1 MPLLHS
7 NQQRAGWIRSQ
18 TLYDIDMAFARRRI
32 EKLEIPGEA
41 ISAGVIAVLETL
53 DSASV
58 VLAPGD
64 AVLYSSAAALQ
75 IGLIKD
81 GRLLSEELLALIRVV
96 RRTDQGQEGDI
107 EIPRGPVGDG
117 VKDLLVKVTPL
128 GNEGMILVLADDV
141 SEADRIDAVRRD
153 FVANISH
160 ELKTPIG
167 ALSILSEA
175 VLQASDDPAMVKHF
189 ATKMG
194 ETANRLTELVQQI
207 ISLSRLQDADPLIDA
222 TAVDISLAIKN
233 AVDQSQTNAEARGIY
248 ISLDTQVDA
257 NVFGDREQLVM
268 ALHNLIENAINYS
281 PEKTKV
287 IISVR
292 IIGKLVEI
300 VVKDQGI
307 GIAER
312 DQERIFERFYRV
324 DPARSRETGGT
335 GLGLSIVKHV
345 VANHGGDI
353 SVWSQ
358 ISEGSTFTL
367 RLPLID
373 ENLLAKGNS

>member
-1 MPLLHS
+1 
-7 NQQRAGWIRSQ
+7 
-18 TLYDIDMAFARRRI
+18 MALARRKI
-32 EKLEIPGEA
+32 VTPEGSQNEL
-41 ISAGVIAVLETL
+41 SSGVIAVLESL
-53 DSASV
+53 ESASV

-64 AVLYSSAAALQ
+64 GVLYSSAAALQ

-81 GRLLSEELLALIRVV
+81 GRLFSEELLALIRVV
-96 RRTDQGQEGDI
+96 RRTDQSQQGDV
-107 EIPRGPVGDG
+107 EIPRGPVGEG
-117 VKDLLVKVTPL
+117 VKNLLVKVTPL
-128 GNEGMILVLADDV
+128 GTEGFILVLADDV

-189 ATKMG
+189 AAKMG

-207 ISLSRLQDADPLIDA
+207 ISLSRLQDADPLTDA
-222 TAVDISLAIKN
+222 AAVDISGVIKS
-233 AVDQSQTNAEARGIY
+233 AVDQSQTNADARGI
-248 ISLDTQVDA
+248 IVSLDAEIAA

-287 IISVR
+287 IISARV
-292 IIGKLVEI
+292 IEKLVEI

-358 ISEGSTFTL
+358 VGEGSTFTL

-373 ENLLAKGNS
+373 SDLLAKEIL

>member
-1 MPLLHS
+1 
-7 NQQRAGWIRSQ
+7 
-18 TLYDIDMAFARRRI
+18 MALARRKI
-32 EKLEIPGEA
+32 VTPEGSQNEL
-41 ISAGVIAVLETL
+41 SSGVIAVLETL

-64 AVLYSSAAALQ
+64 GVLYSSAAALQ

-81 GRLLSEELLALIRVV
+81 GRLFSEELLALIRVV
-96 RRTDQGQEGDI
+96 RRTDQSQQGDV
-107 EIPRGPVGDG
+107 EIPRGPVGEG
-117 VKDLLVKVTPL
+117 VKNLLVKVTPL
-128 GNEGMILVLADDV
+128 GNEGFILVLADDV

-189 ATKMG
+189 AAKMG

-207 ISLSRLQDADPLIDA
+207 ISLSRLQDADPLTDA
-222 TAVDISLAIKN
+222 AAVDISGAIKS
-233 AVDQSQTNAEARGIY
+233 AVDQSQTNADARGIVV
-248 ISLDTQVDA
+248 SLDAEIAA

-268 ALHNLIENAINYS
+268 ALHNLIENALNYS

-287 IISVR
+287 IISARV
-292 IIGKLVEI
+292 IKKLVEI

-358 ISEGSTFTL
+358 VGEGSTFTL

-373 ENLLAKGNS
+373 SDLLAKEIL

>member
-1 MPLLHS
+1 M
-7 NQQRAGWIRSQ
+7 RSH
-18 TLYDIDMAFARRRI
+18 TLYDMYMPLARRKI
-32 EKLEIPGEA
+32 LKPEGSQNELSG
-41 ISAGVIAVLETL
+41 GVIEVLESL
-53 DSASV
+53 ESASV

-81 GRLLSEELLALIRVV
+81 GRLFSEELLALIRVV
-96 RRTDQGQEGDI
+96 RRTEQSQEGDV
-107 EIPRGPVGDG
+107 EIPRGPVGEG
-117 VKDLLVKVTPL
+117 VKSLQVKVTPL
-128 GNEGMILVLADDV
+128 GNEGVILVLADDV

-194 ETANRLTELVQQI
+194 DTANRLTELVQQI
-207 ISLSRLQDADPLIDA
+207 ISLSRLQDADPLTDA
-222 TAVDISLAIKN
+222 AAVDISWAVKS
-233 AVDQSQTNAEARGIY
+233 AVDQSQTNAEARGIF
-248 ISLDTQVDA
+248 ISIDAEVVA

-292 IIGKLVEI
+292 VSEKLVEI

-358 ISEGSTFTL
+358 VGEGSTFTL

-373 ENLLAKGNS
+373 EDLLAKEIL

>member
-1 MPLLHS
+1 
-7 NQQRAGWIRSQ
+7 
-18 TLYDIDMAFARRRI
+18 MALARRKI
-32 EKLEIPGEA
+32 VTPEGSQNEL
-41 ISAGVIAVLETL
+41 SSGVIAVLETL

-64 AVLYSSAAALQ
+64 GVLYSSAAALQ

-81 GRLLSEELLALIRVV
+81 GRLFSEELLALIRVV
-96 RRTDQGQEGDI
+96 RRTNQSQQGDI
-107 EIPRGPVGDG
+107 EIPRGPVGEG
-117 VKDLLVKVTPL
+117 VKNLLVKVTPL
-128 GNEGMILVLADDV
+128 GHEGFILVLADDV

-189 ATKMG
+189 AVKMG

-207 ISLSRLQDADPLIDA
+207 ISLSRLQDADPLTDA
-222 TAVDISLAIKN
+222 AAVDIAWAIKS
-233 AVDQSQTNAEARGIY
+233 AVDQSQTNADARGI
-248 ISLDTQVDA
+248 IVSLDAEIEA

-287 IISVR
+287 IISARV
-292 IIGKLVEI
+292 IENLVEI

-358 ISEGSTFTL
+358 VGEGSTFTL

-373 ENLLAKGNS
+373 EDLLAKEIL

>member
-1 MPLLHS
+1 M
-7 NQQRAGWIRSQ
+7 RSQ
-18 TLYDIDMAFARRRI
+18 TLYDIDMPLARRKI
-32 EKLEIPGEA
+32 LKPEGSQNELSG
-41 ISAGVIAVLETL
+41 GVIEVLETL
-53 DSASV
+53 ESASV

-81 GRLLSEELLALIRVV
+81 GRLFSEELLALIRVV
-96 RRTDQGQEGDI
+96 RRTDQSQEGDV
-107 EIPRGPVGDG
+107 EIPRGPVGEG
-117 VKDLLVKVTPL
+117 VKNLQVKVTPL

-189 ATKMG
+189 AAKMG
-194 ETANRLTELVQQI
+194 DTANRLTELVQQI
-207 ISLSRLQDADPLIDA
+207 ISLSRLQDADPLTDA
-222 TAVDISLAIKN
+222 AAVDISWAIKS
-233 AVDQSQTNAEARGIY
+233 AVDQSQTNADARGIF
-248 ISLDTQVDA
+248 ISLDAEVEA
-257 NVFGDREQLVM
+257 NVFGDREQLIM

-281 PEKTKV
+281 PEKTRV
-287 IISVR
+287 IITVR
-292 IIGKLVEI
+292 VTEKLVEI

-345 VANHGGDI
+345 VANHGGDV

-358 ISEGSTFTL
+358 VGEGSTFTL

-373 ENLLAKGNS
+373 EDLLAKEIL

>member
-1 MPLLHS
+1 MGMGL
-7 NQQRAGWIRSQ
+7 
-18 TLYDIDMAFARRRI
+18 ARRRL
-32 EKLEIPGEA
+32 EKLEHSGGILPSGA
-41 ISAGVIAVLETL
+41 MDVLETL
-53 DSASV
+53 DSSV
-58 VLAPGD
+58 IVLASGNS
-64 AVLYSSAAALQ
+64 VLYASSSAMQ
-75 IGLIKD
+75 IGLMKE
-81 GRLLSEELLALIRVV
+81 GRLFSEELLALIRVV
-96 RRTDQGQEGDI
+96 RRTEQSQEGNI

-117 VKDLLVKVTPL
+117 VKNLLVKVSPL
-128 GNEGMILVLADDV
+128 GKEGLVLILTDDV

-175 VLQASDDPAMVKHF
+175 VLQASDDPTMVRHF
-189 ATKMG
+189 ANKMG

-207 ISLSRLQDADPLIDA
+207 ISLSRLQDTDPLTDA
-222 TAVDISLAIKN
+222 SPVDISSVIAT
-233 AVDQSQTNAEARGIY
+233 AASQSQTNSEARGIT
-248 ISLDTQVDA
+248 IALDSDIHA
-257 NVFGDREQLVM
+257 PVFGDREQLVM

-281 PEKTKV
+281 PDKTKV
-287 IISVR
+287 TISAKV
-292 IIGKLVEI
+292 INNLVEI

-312 DQERIFERFYRV
+312 EQMRIFERFYRV

-345 VANHGGDI
+345 VANHGGDV

-358 ISEGSTFTL
+358 VGEGSSFTL
-367 RLPLID
+367 RLPLS
-373 ENLLAKGNS
+373 ENESTTKEPS

>member
-1 MPLLHS
+1 
-7 NQQRAGWIRSQ
+7 
-18 TLYDIDMAFARRRI
+18 MALARRKI
-32 EKLEIPGEA
+32 VTPEGSQNEL
-41 ISAGVIAVLETL
+41 SSGVIEVLESL
-53 DSASV
+53 ESASV

-64 AVLYSSAAALQ
+64 GVLYSSAAALQ

-81 GRLLSEELLALIRVV
+81 GRLFSEELLALIRVV
-96 RRTDQGQEGDI
+96 RRTDQSQQGDV
-107 EIPRGPVGDG
+107 EIPRGPVGEG
-117 VKDLLVKVTPL
+117 VKNLLVKVTPL
-128 GNEGMILVLADDV
+128 GTEGFILVLADDV

-189 ATKMG
+189 AAKMG

-207 ISLSRLQDADPLIDA
+207 ISLSRLQDADPLTDA
-222 TAVDISLAIKN
+222 AAVDISGVIKS
-233 AVDQSQTNAEARGIY
+233 AVDQSQTNADARGI
-248 ISLDTQVDA
+248 IVSLDAEIAA

-287 IISVR
+287 IISARV
-292 IIGKLVEI
+292 IEKLVEI

-358 ISEGSTFTL
+358 VGEGSTFTL

-373 ENLLAKGNS
+373 SDLLAKEIL

>member
-1 MPLLHS
+1 M
-7 NQQRAGWIRSQ
+7 RSQ
-18 TLYDIDMAFARRRI
+18 TLYDIDMALARRKILKPEGSRN
-32 EKLEIPGEA
+32 ELSG
-41 ISAGVIAVLETL
+41 GVIEVLETL

-81 GRLLSEELLALIRVV
+81 GRLFSEELLALIRVV
-96 RRTDQGQEGDI
+96 RRTDQSQEGDV
-107 EIPRGPVGDG
+107 EIPRGPVGEG
-117 VKDLLVKVTPL
+117 VKNLLVKVTPL

-189 ATKMG
+189 AAKMG
-194 ETANRLTELVQQI
+194 DTANRLTELVQQI
-207 ISLSRLQDADPLIDA
+207 ISLSRLQDADPLTDA
-222 TAVDISLAIKN
+222 AAVDILWAIKS
-233 AVDQSQTNAEARGIY
+233 AVDQSQTNADARGIF
-248 ISLDTQVDA
+248 ISLDAEVEA

-281 PEKTKV
+281 SEKTKV

-292 IIGKLVEI
+292 VIDKLVEI

-358 ISEGSTFTL
+358 VGEGSSFTL
-367 RLPLID
+367 RLPII
-373 ENLLAKGNS
+373 ENESTTKEPS

>member
-1 MPLLHS
+1 MS
-7 NQQRAGWIRSQ
+7 SQ
-18 TLYDIDMAFARRRI
+18 TLYDIDMALPRRKI
-32 EKLEIPGEA
+32 VTPEGSQNEL
-41 ISAGVIAVLETL
+41 SSGVIAVLETL

-64 AVLYSSAAALQ
+64 GVLYSSAAALQ

-81 GRLLSEELLALIRVV
+81 GRLFSEELLALIRVV
-96 RRTDQGQEGDI
+96 RRTDQSQQGDV
-107 EIPRGPVGDG
+107 EIPRGPVGEG
-117 VKDLLVKVTPL
+117 VKNLLVKVTPL
-128 GNEGMILVLADDV
+128 GNEGFILVLADDV
-141 SEADRIDAVRRD
+141 SEADRIDTVRRD

-189 ATKMG
+189 AAKMG

-207 ISLSRLQDADPLIDA
+207 ISLSRLQDADPLTDA
-222 TAVDISLAIKN
+222 AAVDISGAIKS
-233 AVDQSQTNAEARGIY
+233 AVDQSQTNADARGIVV
-248 ISLDTQVDA
+248 SLDAEIAA

-287 IISVR
+287 IISARV
-292 IIGKLVEI
+292 IKKLVEI

-358 ISEGSTFTL
+358 VGEGSTFTL

-373 ENLLAKGNS
+373 SDLLAKEIL

>member
-1 MPLLHS
+1 MS
-7 NQQRAGWIRSQ
+7 SQ
-18 TLYDIDMAFARRRI
+18 TLYDIDMALARRKI
-32 EKLEIPGEA
+32 VKPESSQNEL
-41 ISAGVIAVLETL
+41 SSGVIEVLERL
-53 DSASV
+53 GSASV

-75 IGLIKD
+75 IGLIKE
-81 GRLLSEELLALIRVV
+81 GRLFSQELLALIRVV
-96 RRTDQGQEGDI
+96 RRTDQSQEGDV
-107 EIPRGPVGDG
+107 EIPRGPVGEG
-117 VKDLLVKVTPL
+117 VKNLLVKVTPL

-189 ATKMG
+189 AAKMG

-207 ISLSRLQDADPLIDA
+207 ISLSRLQDADPLTDA
-222 TAVDISLAIKN
+222 AAVDISWALKS
-233 AVDQSQTNAEARGIY
+233 AVDQSQTNADARGIF
-248 ISLDTQVDA
+248 ISLDAQVEA

-287 IISVR
+287 TISAKM
-292 IIGKLVEI
+292 IEKLVEI

-345 VANHGGDI
+345 VANHGGDV

-358 ISEGSTFTL
+358 VGEGSTFTL
-367 RLPLID
+367 RLPLAED
-373 ENLLAKGNS
+373 DLLTKEI